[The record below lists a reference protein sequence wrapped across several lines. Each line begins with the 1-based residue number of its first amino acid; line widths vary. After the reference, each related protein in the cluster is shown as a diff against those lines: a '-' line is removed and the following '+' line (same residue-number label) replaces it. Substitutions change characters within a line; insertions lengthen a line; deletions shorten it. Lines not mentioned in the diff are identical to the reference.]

1 MQTRGMQAPPAH
13 VHHLPSNIKHN
24 QREERQNSYT
34 ETERH
39 VVDGLWFIYMST
51 LRILL
56 EIFIASMFNNELFF
70 YGFRVLLENNIKLIV
85 QELLTNN
92 FTPFLPLN

>member
-1 MQTRGMQAPPAH
+1 MQTRGMQAPAH
-13 VHHLPSNIKHN
+13 VPNLPSNIKHN

-39 VVDGLWFIYMST
+39 VVDGLWFIYMSS

-56 EIFIASMFNNELFF
+56 EIFIASMFNNERSFMDFEFF
-70 YGFRVLLENNIKLIV
+70 LKTTLLN
-85 QELLTNN
+85 
-92 FTPFLPLN
+92 